1 MVLIV
6 EKYQTDVVYVCVCV
20 RGWARTSPWNRTAA
34 RESPLSLEDER
45 EDVLLAAEDPVACAL
60 GSRPRCNQNQKML
73 EGWTALCHDHM
84 LLGLLKAQ

>member
-20 RGWARTSPWNRTAA
+20 CVGGRTSPWNRTAA

-60 GSRPRCNQNQKML
+60 GSRPRCKPKPEDAGGL
-73 EGWTALCHDHM
+73 DSALP
-84 LLGLLKAQ
+84 